1 MNNKMNNERMEYY
14 MGFPKGSY
22 AEVLDGMAR
31 TEVYS
36 FETSSIP
43 LTAFWNP
50 ENLGWIQSI
59 LEAHIPGITLE
70 DDLKFWEFPTEPVL
84 RGVVCSDHPS
94 MTDLMIWHPNIW
106 QIAIEAKYTEYVR
119 ALVQTIGE
127 WLNEKRKKHRHVLP
141 YRNILRA
148 WVEMIRKA
156 KCTDISLTDFY
167 RNCMGVGYQFLHR
180 AASAC
185 FKTNGPEGSTPV
197 LVYQLFYKKDD
208 AEHVARM
215 ESFKADLRKWAKLLG
230 LKNMKFL
237 IVSVPVTN
245 AEEVGK
251 KYGDLKG
258 NAARSLFAKMKTED
272 VYRFDFDGVSV
283 ETVIDTEAR

>member
-1 MNNKMNNERMEYY
+1 MNNKMNNDRMEYY
-14 MGFPKGSY
+14 MGFPKGTY

-43 LTAFWNP
+43 LTAFFNP
-50 ENLGWIQSI
+50 ENLARIQSI
-59 LEAHIPGITLE
+59 LEPYVPGITLA

-94 MTDLMIWHPNIW
+94 MTDLMIWHPNVW

-119 ALVQTIGE
+119 AEVQTIGA
-127 WLNEKRKKHRHVLP
+127 WLDEKRKKYWPVLP

-148 WVEMIRKA
+148 WVEMIRNA

-167 RNCMGVGYQFLHR
+167 KNCMGVGYQFLHR

-185 FKTNGPEGSTPV
+185 FKTNGPEESTPV
-197 LVYQLFYKKDD
+197 LIYQLFYKKDN
-208 AEHVARM
+208 AEHVAKM
-215 ESFKADLRKWAKLLG
+215 DAFKADLRKWAKLLG

-245 AEEVGK
+245 AAAVEK
-251 KYGDLKG
+251 AYGHMKG
-258 NAARSLFAKMKTED
+258 HAARSLFTAMKTED

-283 ETVIDTEAR
+283 ETVVDKEAR